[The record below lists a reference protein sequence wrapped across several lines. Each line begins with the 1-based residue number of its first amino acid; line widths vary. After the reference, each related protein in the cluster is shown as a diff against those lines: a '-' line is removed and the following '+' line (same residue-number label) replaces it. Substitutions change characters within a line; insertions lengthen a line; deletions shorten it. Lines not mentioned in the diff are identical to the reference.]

1 MKIFNTLSRQK
12 EEFVPLEEGK
22 VKMYVCGPTVYNFI
36 HIGNARPMIVF
47 DTVRRYFEY
56 KGYDVNYVSNFTD
69 VDDKI
74 IRKAI
79 EEGVDAQTISER
91 YIAECKKD
99 MEMMNVKPATVHPKA
114 TEEICGME
122 EMIQELIDK
131 GHAYVAK
138 DGTVYFRTKSFKEY
152 GKLSHK
158 NLEDLQSGFRE
169 LKVTGEEDKEDPT
182 DFVLWKPKKDGEPF
196 WESPWCEGRPGWH
209 IECSVMSKKYL
220 GDSIDIHAG
229 GEDLVFPHHENEIAQ
244 SEAANGKPFAKY
256 WMHNAFLN
264 IDNKKMSKS
273 LGNFRTV
280 REISEQYDLQ
290 VLRFFMLSAHY
301 RSPLNFSAELMEASR
316 NGLER
321 ILTGVERLRDLLAK
335 AAEKEMSGEERRN
348 LETAAEL
355 VKKFEAAMDD
365 DFNTADAIS
374 AIFEM
379 VKLSNSTISEE
390 SSRAYLEELKG
401 SIERLCEV
409 LGIITEKKA
418 EVLDDEIE
426 AMIEERQ
433 QARKAKNFALADE
446 IRGKLLDMG
455 IELEDTREGVK
466 WKRV

>member
-1 MKIFNTLSRQK
+1 MKIFNTLSRRK

-74 IRKAI
+74 IKKAI

-114 TEEICGME
+114 TEEICGMQ
-122 EMIQELIDK
+122 EMIETLIEK
-131 GHAYVAK
+131 GHAYTAK
-138 DGTVYFRTKSFKEY
+138 DGTVYFRTKSFKGY

-169 LKVTGEEDKEDPT
+169 IKVTGEEDKEDPT

-196 WESPWCEGRPGWH
+196 WESPWCQGRPGWP

-220 GDSIDIHAG
+220 GESIDIHAG

-244 SEAANGKPFAKY
+244 SEAANGKPFATY

-321 ILTGVERLRDLLAK
+321 ILTGVERLNDLLSSAS
-335 AAEKEMSGEERRN
+335 EKELSGEEKKN
-348 LETAAEL
+348 LETKEEL

-374 AIFEM
+374 AVFEL

-390 SSRAYLEELKG
+390 SAKAYLSELKKE
-401 SIERLCEV
+401 IETLCGV
-409 LGIITEKKA
+409 LGIITEKKKEA
-418 EVLDDEIE
+418 LDSEIE
-426 AMIEERQ
+426 AMIEARQ
-433 QARKAKNFALADE
+433 QARKSKNFALADE

-455 IELEDTREGVK
+455 IVLEDTREGVK